1 MPMPMAG
8 SSTTSKV
15 EDFGMFQPEL
25 AFCPMKPCNGKIP
38 CINTCGCTRKDQMLN
53 SSGACVDISEEV
65 SRQLENNYEVA
76 SNGVILLL

>member
-25 AFCPMKPCNGKIP
+25 AYCPMKPCNGKFHVL
-38 CINTCGCTRKDQMLN
+38 TH
-53 SSGACVDISEEV
+53 
-65 SRQLENNYEVA
+65 VA
-76 SNGVILLL
+76 AQEKTKCSILLEPV